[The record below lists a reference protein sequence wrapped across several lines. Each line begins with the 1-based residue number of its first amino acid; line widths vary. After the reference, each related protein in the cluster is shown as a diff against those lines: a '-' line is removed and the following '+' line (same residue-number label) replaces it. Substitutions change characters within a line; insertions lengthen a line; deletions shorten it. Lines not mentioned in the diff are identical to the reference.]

1 MPIRTLA
8 AALALFAALHPAFA
22 ADPLPRAAPESVG
35 LSSQRLARITA
46 VLRADV
52 EQGRIPGAV
61 VAVARKGK
69 LAYFEAVGYRDKAAN
84 VPMSTDTIFT
94 IASMTKPFV
103 SVGAMMLYEEGR
115 VLVNDPVAKYLP
127 VLGKMQVAVL
137 DGSGENIV
145 RTVPPN
151 RPVTVQDLLRHTSG
165 IIYGG
170 RGTSAVH
177 KLYPA
182 SSSFSGTNLTAAEFL
197 AQIAKAPLL
206 FQPGTVWDYGLSVDV
221 LGLLLEA
228 SEKKTL
234 GRFLSERI
242 FKPLEMNDTYFTV
255 PPEKAG
261 RYARALPNDPDTGK
275 PQNLLDLTK
284 PLKFECGG
292 GCGASTAGDYLR
304 FAQMLLDRGKL
315 GEQRLLSRKTV
326 EYMTSDHLGPEVQNN
341 IAKVDANRTGYGF
354 GLGFAVRKAAG
365 VSGLEGSAGDYS
377 WGGANGTNFW
387 VDPREELVV
396 VFMAA
401 APGAIRVHY
410 RQVMSALVYQAFI
423 D

>member
-1 MPIRTLA
+1 MPIRPLVATLA
-8 AALALFAALHPAFA
+8 LLAALQPAFA
-22 ADPLPRAAPESVG
+22 ADPLPRAKPESVG
-35 LSSQRLARITA
+35 LSSQRLARITS

-69 LAYFEAVGYRDKAAN
+69 LAYFEAIGFRDKAAN
-84 VPMSTDTIFT
+84 VAMSTDTIFT

-103 SVGAMMLYEEGR
+103 SVGTMMLYEEGR
-115 VLVNDPVAKYLP
+115 VLVNDPVANYLP
-127 VLGKMQVAVL
+127 VLANMQVAVL

-165 IIYGG
+165 ITYGG
-170 RGTSAVH
+170 RGTTAVH

-182 SSSFSGTNLTAAEFL
+182 SSSYSGTNLTSAGFL
-197 AQIAKAPLL
+197 EQIAKAPLL
-206 FQPGTVWDYGLSVDV
+206 YQPGTVWDYSLSVDV
-221 LGLLLEA
+221 LGLVLEA

-234 GRFLSERI
+234 GEILSERI
-242 FKPLEMNDTYFTV
+242 FKPLKMSDTYFTV
-255 PPEKAG
+255 PPEKAS

-315 GEQRLLSRKTV
+315 DDQRLLSRKTV

-410 RQVMSALVYQAFI
+410 RQLMSALVYQALI